1 MFTLTYVLNIGTI
14 FGPDTEPLKATWPA
28 TPIIM
33 QNLVFLDYTMKM
45 TVEAP
50 VYFSIVL
57 SLKAY
62 ESN

>member
-1 MFTLTYVLNIGTI
+1 MLKIVTI
-14 FGPDTEPLKATWPA
+14 FGVHDKPLKV

-33 QNLVFLDYTMKM
+33 QNLEFSDYVMKM
-45 TVEAP
+45 TVKAP

-57 SLKAY
+57 SLKSN

>member
-1 MFTLTYVLNIGTI
+1 
-14 FGPDTEPLKATWPA
+14 
-28 TPIIM
+28 M
-33 QNLVFLDYTMKM
+33 QNLVFLDYAMKM